1 MPYDTKTYDDD
12 RELTS
17 YVWRNYRN
25 LITPLESIA
34 DKTIQSEIKAQ
45 HASPKMAS
53 MLRHRWGCQNDPAVV
68 AVLEDG
74 PEAFRDRVRDRLLRD
89 CTDQIIL
96 NRCPQ
101 CSRLVAT
108 PQAKQC
114 LWCGHDW
121 HSNVMRTTITTEKDS
136 KQERD

>member
-1 MPYDTKTYDDD
+1 MPYDTKTYNDD

-25 LITPLESIA
+25 LITPLESLA

-114 LWCGHDW
+114 LW
-121 HSNVMRTTITTEKDS
+121 
-136 KQERD
+136 